1 VTPTFIPER
10 ALAERVLACERNRQS
25 ASADEVLVAEEVLRH
40 LRGRLILWFGE
51 DGVRSLVARA
61 ISRAELDH
69 PMLADVRSAPHD
81 ERQLDRLPSAGGPQL
96 HDALVELVG
105 TLFALLGRLLGMDL
119 VSRTIYQIW
128 PEAALQHLDT
138 PESRT
143 SASE

>member
-1 VTPTFIPER
+1 VSHHFVPER

-25 ASADEVLVAEEVLRH
+25 ASTDSVLVAEEVLRH
-40 LRGRLILWFGE
+40 LRARLVLWFGE

-61 ISRAELDH
+61 ISRAETDH
-69 PMLADVRSAPHD
+69 PILADVRPAPLD
-81 ERQLDRLPSAGGPQL
+81 ERQLDRLSAAEEREV
-96 HDALVELVG
+96 HEALVELVG
-105 TLFALLGRLLGMDL
+105 TLFTLLARLLGMDL

-128 PEAALQHLDT
+128 PEAASQHLDT